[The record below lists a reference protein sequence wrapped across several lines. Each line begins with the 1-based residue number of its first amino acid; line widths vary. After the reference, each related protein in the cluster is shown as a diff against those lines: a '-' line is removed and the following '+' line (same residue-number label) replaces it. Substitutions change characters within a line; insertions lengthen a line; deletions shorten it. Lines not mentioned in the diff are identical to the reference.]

1 MKKQK
6 FILTAVVA
14 LGLCFSVGAATGV
27 KISAELKNQPMQ
39 VNGTSVTKEVITYN
53 NTTYVPLRQVGEMLG
68 ASVGYQDGIVV
79 LEGAQAESSW
89 AFMGS
94 EEEPYYV
101 NTKLNVELYIIDD
114 YDDGVPLDTW
124 LETVK
129 SDEKIEVK
137 SKSMEK
143 AGDMDVAYMNI
154 TIDGYNQIQG
164 HIVYEGIWR
173 SYTMYYA
180 DNKDAASLKKELLQA
195 IAEDF

>member
-27 KISAELKNQPMQ
+27 KISAELKNQPMK

-53 NTTYVPLRQVGEMLG
+53 NTTYVPLRQAGEMLG
-68 ASVGYQDGIVV
+68 ASVGYQDGVVV
-79 LEGAQAESSW
+79 LEGAKSESGW
-89 AFMGS
+89 APMGS

-101 NTKLNVELYIIDD
+101 NTKLNAELYIIDEF
-114 YDDGVPLDTW
+114 DDGVPLNAW

-129 SDEKIEVK
+129 SDETVEVK

-143 AGDMDVAYMNI
+143 AGEMDVAYMDL
-154 TIDGYNQIQG
+154 TIDGYSQIQG

>member
-101 NTKLNVELYIIDD
+101 NTRLNAELYIIDD

>member
-6 FILTAVVA
+6 FILTAAVA
-14 LGLCFSVGAATGV
+14 LGLCFSVGAATGI
-27 KISAELKNQPMQ
+27 KISAELKNQPMK

-53 NTTYVPLRQVGEMLG
+53 NTTYVPLRQAGEMLG
-68 ASVGYQDGIVV
+68 ASVSYENGVVV

-89 AFMGS
+89 AIMGS
-94 EEEPYYV
+94 EDAPYYV
-101 NTKLNVELYIIDD
+101 NTKLNAELYIMDET
-114 YDDGVPLDTW
+114 DDGVPINAW

-129 SDEKIEVK
+129 SDDTVTVK

-143 AGDMDVAYMNI
+143 AGDMDVAYMDI
-154 TIDGYNQIQG
+154 TIDGYSQIQG
-164 HIVYEGIWR
+164 HIVYEGVWR

-180 DNKDAASLKKELLQA
+180 DNKDAASLKKELLQV